1 MGKLLHVWRVAEML
15 SCSKRTIYRL
25 LHDDKLL
32 AVKLGRRRIRITM
45 ESVIDYQ
52 SNNHWNSDK

>member
-25 LHDDKLL
+25 HHDDKLL
-32 AVKLGRRRIRITM
+32 AVKLGRRGIRITE

-52 SNNHWNSDK
+52 RNNHWGMDK